1 MKRTSVLLVVLV
13 VGSMAAKS
21 AYPGTLQAPAPA
33 DTQTAPAQDVATPP
47 APAPAQDMTTPA
59 PPGDEQ
65 ASPAPEAATP
75 YVSAP
80 PPEQATPAPVANE
93 EVSTPEVAPTPAP
106 DASVAPVAASADA
119 AGIGGSILMILVMI
133 AGVAFFLSLIPTLI
147 AFKRR
152 HKDRKAILV
161 LSLVFGWLPFA
172 WMIGLV
178 WSLTGN
184 VEPLKASA

>member
-1 MKRTSVLLVVLV
+1 MKRASVLLAVLV

-21 AYPGTLQAPAPA
+21 AYPGTLQTPAPA
-33 DTQTAPAQDVATPP
+33 DTQTAPAQDVARPL
-47 APAPAQDMTTPA
+47 APAPTQDMTTPA
-59 PPGDEQ
+59 PPVDEQ
-65 ASPAPEAATP
+65 ASPVPEAATP

-80 PPEQATPAPVANE
+80 APEQATPAPVANE
-93 EVSTPEVAPTPAP
+93 EVSTPEVAPTPAH
-106 DASVAPVAASADA
+106 AAAAAPVAASADA
-119 AGIGGSILMILVMI
+119 ATIGGSILTILVMI
-133 AGVAFFLSLIPTLI
+133 AGVAFFLSLIATLI

-184 VEPLKASA
+184 VEPLKANA

>member
-1 MKRTSVLLVVLV
+1 MKRTSVLLAVLMV
-13 VGSMAAKS
+13 ASMAVKS
-21 AYPGTLQAPAPA
+21 AYAGTLQTPAPA

-47 APAPAQDMTTPA
+47 TPAPTQDMTTPA
-59 PPGDEQ
+59 PPGEEQ
-65 ASPAPEAATP
+65 VFPAPEAATP
-75 YVSAP
+75 YVSGP
-80 PPEQATPAPVANE
+80 SPEQVNPASVANE
-93 EVSTPEVAPTPAP
+93 EVSTPRVAPIPAH
-106 DASVAPVAASADA
+106 DGSVTPVAASAAA

-184 VEPLKASA
+184 VEALKA

>member
-1 MKRTSVLLVVLV
+1 MKRTPVLLAVLV

-33 DTQTAPAQDVATPP
+33 DTQIAPAQDFATPP
-47 APAPAQDMTTPA
+47 APAPTQDMTTPA

-80 PPEQATPAPVANE
+80 APEQTTLAPVVNE

-106 DASVAPVAASADA
+106 DSSVAPVAASTDPATV
-119 AGIGGSILMILVMI
+119 GGSILMILAMV
-133 AGVAFFLSLIPTLI
+133 AGIAFFLCLIPTLI

-161 LSLVFGWLPFA
+161 LSILFGWIPFA

-184 VEPLKASA
+184 VEPLKANA